1 MLQKTKETDLVMMT
15 DREDQT
21 MAVVAETTDLVVVII
36 EIDLTIREETTEDK
50 AAEETIIIE
59 VAMIKM
65 TIIVDHQTLT
75 IDMITEETI
84 VMTNITIIPKD
95 SHLDSTTETLHSHT
109 KILIITNNSNQ
120 VFILKMIKENL
131 RKSYIIL

>member
-1 MLQKTKETDLVMMT
+1 MMT

-95 SHLDSTTETLHSHT
+95 SHLDSTIETLHNHT
-109 KILIITNNSNQ
+109 KILITTNNSNQ

>member
-1 MLQKTKETDLVMMT
+1 MLLKTKETDLATMT
-15 DREDQT
+15 DRGDQT
-21 MAVVAETTDLVVVII
+21 TAVAVETTDLVVVII

-95 SHLDSTTETLHSHT
+95 SHLDSTIETLHNHT
-109 KILIITNNSNQ
+109 KILITTNNSNQ